1 MSSTKKFTNPL
12 KYKIE
17 SLENELS
24 KYNNENTASPLID
37 KQQLP
42 EIKQDS
48 IIDINTIL
56 ATSVST
62 NSYVYIQSPTT
73 GVYMGSNAD
82 SLILDDVSKISINYS
97 KYISAKTMQLR

>member
-1 MSSTKKFTNPL
+1 MSSTKRFTNPL

-42 EIKQDS
+42 GIKQDN

-62 NSYVYIQSPTT
+62 DYIYKQSPTM
-73 GVYMGSNAD
+73 GVYTGSNAD
-82 SLILDDVSKISINYS
+82 LLTLGDVSRISINYS